1 MHFSIDQ
8 RSRTPIYE
16 QIKDQILSA
25 INEGSLKP
33 DDQLPSM
40 RQLAKNLNLN
50 VNTVKRAYADLDARG
65 LTYSV
70 PGKGI
75 FVHEEAVSNRKVIE
89 SALQESKRVLLSS
102 KAKGVSKD
110 EILQQIQSIFEEDP
124 A

>member
-40 RQLAKNLNLN
+40 RQLAKDLNLN
-50 VNTVKRAYADLDARG
+50 INTVKRAYADLDARG

>member
-1 MHFSIDQ
+1 
-8 RSRTPIYE
+8 
-16 QIKDQILSA
+16 
-25 INEGSLKP
+25 
-33 DDQLPSM
+33 M